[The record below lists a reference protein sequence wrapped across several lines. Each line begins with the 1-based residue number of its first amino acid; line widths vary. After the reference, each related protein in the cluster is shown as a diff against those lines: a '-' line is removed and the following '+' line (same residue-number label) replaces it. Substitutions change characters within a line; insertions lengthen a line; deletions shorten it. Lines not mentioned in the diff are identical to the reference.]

1 MMRFKVLAWLLMAGF
16 GSVCAAAPAQDL
28 PRQTAR
34 AVSTADAMQWG
45 MGLVLVL
52 VLFFACVWAMRK
64 LHGMSAIGAD
74 KLRVVGG
81 LSLGMREKVV
91 LLEVG
96 TKQLVLGVTPG
107 RIETLLVLDEADCL
121 RRDPE
126 RPDAADGAFAKK
138 LIQVMKGRSDA

>member
-1 MMRFKVLAWLLMAGF
+1 MRGFKALSGLVLAASF
-16 GSVCAAAPAQDL
+16 SICTAAPAQDGAKQAI
-28 PRQTAR
+28 RT
-34 AVSTADAMQWG
+34 VSPTDVMQWG

-52 VLFFACVWAMRK
+52 ALFFACVWVMRK
-64 LHGMSAIGAD
+64 LHGLSAGGAD

-81 LSLGMREKVV
+81 LSLGLREKIV

-96 TKQLVLGVTPG
+96 KKQLVLGITPG

-121 RRDPE
+121 KSDTD
-126 RPDAADGAFAKK
+126 RPAAADGAFAQK